1 MRARAGVNDAAMRT
15 SKNRPARAFRRVLV
29 PIDFTRK
36 NLRTVKIAG
45 RVAEKGGTLT
55 LLHVIERIDE
65 GDSRSLSAFYR
76 KLESTAR
83 EKMKTL
89 LTAAGPSATR
99 SQILYGNRVEQIL
112 RYAQEKKVDLIVMSS
127 HRLSPGRPGEN
138 WGTISYK
145 VGILSRCPV
154 LLVK

>member
-1 MRARAGVNDAAMRT
+1 MSAIGVNEGVVR
-15 SKNRPARAFRRVLV
+15 NPGPVRPFRRVLV

-36 NLRTVKIAG
+36 NLRTVRIAG

-55 LLHVIERIDE
+55 LLHVIERIE
-65 GDSRSLSAFYR
+65 GGDTKSLSSFYR
-76 KLESTAR
+76 KLESRAR
-83 EKMKTL
+83 AKMRTL
-89 LTAAGPSATR
+89 LSAAGPSATGA
-99 SQILYGNRVEQIL
+99 QILYGNRVEEIL

-127 HRLSPGRPGEN
+127 HKLSPRRPEES

>member
-1 MRARAGVNDAAMRT
+1 MAAREATAA
-15 SKNRPARAFRRVLV
+15 RPFRRVLV

-36 NLRTVKIAG
+36 NLRTVRIAG
-45 RVAEKGGTLT
+45 HMAENGGTLT
-55 LLHVIERIDE
+55 LLHVIERIDA
-65 GDSRSLSAFYR
+65 GDPKPLSGFYR

-83 EKMKTL
+83 EKMKSL
-89 LTAAGPSATR
+89 LSAAGPSATR
-99 SQILYGNRVEQIL
+99 AQILYGNRVEQIL

-127 HRLSPGRPGEN
+127 HKVSPRRPDEN